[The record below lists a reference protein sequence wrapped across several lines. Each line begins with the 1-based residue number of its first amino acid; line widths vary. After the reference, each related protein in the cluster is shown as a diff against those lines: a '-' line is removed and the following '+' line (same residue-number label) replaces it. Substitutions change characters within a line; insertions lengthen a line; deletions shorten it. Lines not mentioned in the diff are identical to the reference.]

1 VPFATPVN
9 EGLAWNVPPLRL
21 YSSPVPVG
29 LVTVTM
35 AFPAPSEQSTDWV
48 GEDGVAGCAL
58 IVKLDDETEVHPA
71 WFVTVNE
78 KVPDD
83 IPVTV

>member
-1 VPFATPVN
+1 MPFATPVK

-35 AFPAPSEQSTDWV
+35 AFPAPREQSTDCTGTAGV
-48 GEDGVAGCAL
+48 GGCAL
-58 IVKLDDETEVHPA
+58 IVKLDDETDVHPD
-71 WFVTVNE
+71 WLVTVNE
-78 KVPDD
+78 
-83 IPVTV
+83 